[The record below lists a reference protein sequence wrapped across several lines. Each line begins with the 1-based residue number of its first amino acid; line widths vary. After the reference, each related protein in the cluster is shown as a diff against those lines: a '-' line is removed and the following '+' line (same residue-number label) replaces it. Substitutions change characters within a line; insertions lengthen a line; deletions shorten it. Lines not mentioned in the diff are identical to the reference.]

1 MQHENQQGFT
11 YENHIA
17 SSEIDVEMQQTCQ
30 SSDHSED
37 ENNCKHQ
44 EEILEEIFYNPQ
56 AEEKVD
62 HLCNSL
68 QQITSKNDHN
78 SEENYI
84 VYGNHAER

>member
-1 MQHENQQGFT
+1 
-11 YENHIA
+11 
-17 SSEIDVEMQQTCQ
+17 MQQTCQ
-30 SSDHSED
+30 SSDHNED

-44 EEILEEIFYNPQ
+44 EEILKEIFYNPQ

-68 QQITSKNDHN
+68 QQITSKDDHN

-84 VYGNHAER
+84 VYGNHE